1 MFGWLVGCFVCW
13 LLMREGVWVMCIMWC
28 VICVRF
34 SGVLEYDLY
43 VCVCVCVYVT
53 PHVVSAL

>member
-1 MFGWLVGCFVCW
+1 M
-13 LLMREGVWVMCIMWC
+13 MCIMWC

-34 SGVLEYDLY
+34 IGVLEYDLY
-43 VCVCVCVYVT
+43 VCVYVT